1 MTTMSRERAAS
12 LLGVPCCSACNA
24 MGESRAQVSG
34 WWSAGRLGFVLSEPK
49 GCCSAHCAIAV
60 LGSMHKGI
68 ARIVNKKHRGVIA
81 LKRAGQRPGLWPRG
95 RKMLAAEERKA
106 RRSV

>member
-1 MTTMSRERAAS
+1 
-12 LLGVPCCSACNA
+12 
-24 MGESRAQVSG
+24 
-34 WWSAGRLGFVLSEPK
+34 
-49 GCCSAHCAIAV
+49 
-60 LGSMHKGI
+60 MHKGI
-68 ARIVNKKHRGVIA
+68 ARIVNKKRRGVIA